1 MIPADAARLARSV
14 LSCPASITLRVSEE
28 REVLMDDAYDVTC
41 DVHGSPVFSAAEGSA
56 LLAAAH
62 SGAVGV
68 VEVTSGLGGTA
79 TGDRCL
85 DLFLQGRLTQRGSG
99 CQCCG
104 DPRALIALEVSRVT
118 LFDDDRPVPV
128 DVAQFRDR
136 RHVLNPGYLQRTAE
150 HANEAHELELRTAMA
165 STFGVPLP
173 SLLAASLL
181 RVDASG
187 VDVSWL
193 DTAGA
198 HTERLDFLRTVRS
211 PQELGAALRSH
222 LHAGIC

>member
-14 LSCPASITLRVSEE
+14 LSCPASITLRVSDE
-28 REVLMDDAYDVTC
+28 REELLDEDYDVTC
-41 DVHGSPVFSAAEGSA
+41 DVHGSPVFSAPEGSG
-56 LLAAAH
+56 LVAAAH
-62 SGAVGV
+62 AGAVGV
-68 VEVTSGLGGTA
+68 VEVTSGLDSTTSGGQ
-79 TGDRCL
+79 RL

-104 DPRALIALEVSRVT
+104 DPRALIALEASRVT
-118 LFDDDRPVPV
+118 LFNDDRPVPV

-136 RHVLNPGYLQRTAE
+136 GHVLNPGYLQRTTE
-150 HANEAHELELRTAMA
+150 HANEAHELELRAAMA
-165 STFGVPLP
+165 STLGVPLP

-181 RVDASG
+181 RVDPSG

-193 DTAGA
+193 DTAGG
-198 HTERLDFLRTVRS
+198 HTERLDFLRTVSS

>member
-1 MIPADAARLARSV
+1 MTPADAAQLARSV
-14 LSCPASITLRVSEE
+14 LSCPESITLRVDEE
-28 REVLMDDAYDVTC
+28 REALMGEPYDVTC
-41 DVHGSPVFSAAEGSA
+41 DVHGSPVFSASAGSA
-56 LLAAAH
+56 LLAAAR
-62 SGAVGV
+62 SGAGGV
-68 VEVTSGLGGTA
+68 VEVSSGLGGGVA
-79 TGDRCL
+79 ADPRL

-104 DPRALIALEVSRVT
+104 DPRALVALEVSRVT
-118 LFDDDRPVPV
+118 LFRDDRPVPV
-128 DVAQFRDR
+128 DIGLFRDR
-136 RHVLNPGYLQRTAE
+136 GHVLNPGYFQRTAE
-150 HANEAHELELRTAMA
+150 HANEAHELELRSAMA
-165 STFGVPLP
+165 STFGVPLQ

-193 DTAGA
+193 DDVGG
-198 HTERLDFLRTVRS
+198 HSQRLDFLRTVSS

>member
-1 MIPADAARLARSV
+1 MTPADAGQLARSV
-14 LSCPASITLRVSEE
+14 LSCPDSIIMRVDEE
-28 REVLMDDAYDVTC
+28 REALMDEEYDVTC
-41 DVHGSPVFSAAEGSA
+41 DVHGSPVFSASEGSA
-56 LLAAAH
+56 LLAAARR
-62 SGAVGV
+62 GAGGV
-68 VEVTSGLGGTA
+68 VEITSGLGGLA
-79 TGDRCL
+79 AGGPRL

-104 DPRALIALEVSRVT
+104 DPRALVALEVSRVT
-118 LFDDDRPVPV
+118 LFRDDRPVPV
-128 DVAQFRDR
+128 DVARFRDR
-136 RHVLNPGYLQRTAE
+136 GHVLNPGYLQRTAE
-150 HANEAHELELRTAMA
+150 HANTAHELELRAAMA
-165 STFGVPLP
+165 STFGVPLQ

-193 DTAGA
+193 DTAGG
-198 HTERLDFLRTVRS
+198 HTERLDFLRTVSS